1 PQRGDSCAA
10 LGAPPTREAATVLG
24 NGRRAGALWAPP
36 FRIDVTDLLKDGAN
50 ELAIEVYNT
59 AINELAEG
67 GRLPD
72 MKALAQR
79 YGLRARLQDLDSL
92 QPLPSGLLAVP
103 RLVV

>member
-1 PQRGDSCAA
+1 M
-10 LGAPPTREAATVLG
+10 LV

-36 FRIDVTDLLKDGAN
+36 FRIDVTDLLKEGAN
-50 ELAIEVYNT
+50 ELTVEVYNT

-103 RLVV
+103 RLVVER